1 MNSPRMRPVI
11 VEPAKESEARERAA
25 NIKNNKPK
33 ER

>member
-1 MNSPRMRPVI
+1 MKPKTVA
-11 VEPAKESEARERAA
+11 PAEEIKAPEGAA